1 MIFECATQDD
11 GYEPTQRENEG
22 FIANATKPGRMQQE
36 SGDDREREEEED
48 ESARMQQESGDD
60 EREREDDESGRMPHE
75 SGDARVVEDEEEE
88 SGRMPRHNGVD
99 FPEGEGVRD
108 VLVCSTP
115 EQVGCD
121 DEHSS
126 GSEIP
131 EDDCELVCE
140 TQCGEHASDGEKSGN
155 KNDEVKNNPVNR
167 FSSLDA
173 FFSSLSVVGTAELVE
188 MCGISGITDV
198 EALFNCLPD
207 DYEQWP
213 SALRLVCDIFA
224 GSCAQ
229 RGGSGVAFSGIGRH
243 GVHVAE
249 FYAKMLD
256 YGSKM
261 LGPKR
266 KKKKGKQAK
275 RKDADDDSGET
286 SQAKKKVR
294 VDGAKSLPKKELYR
308 LANGP
313 DGLSVLKDLF
323 SSEHFDVHVI
333 RKKTTF
339 AVGGST
345 ATVDTENLYYFGD
358 AKDVPSSRTGGI
370 TLARV
375 GSGRKDKI
383 EYFPGRPI
391 EYVSNVGG
399 ETLSGRKHTEP
410 N

>member
-11 GYEPTQRENEG
+11 GYEPTQRENDVC
-22 FIANATKPGRMQQE
+22 IATTTKAESMQQESGDACEREEEEPESGRMQQE
-36 SGDDREREEEED
+36 SGDDDREREEEECG
-48 ESARMQQESGDD
+48 RMLQESGDACG
-60 EREREDDESGRMPHE
+60 EEEEECGRMPQHTGEDFRE
-75 SGDARVVEDEEEE
+75 S
-88 SGRMPRHNGVD
+88 
-99 FPEGEGVRD
+99 EGVRD

-115 EQVGCD
+115 ERVGCD

-131 EDDCELVCE
+131 GDDCELVCE
-140 TQCGEHASDGEKSGN
+140 TQCGEQASDGEKSGTA
-155 KNDEVKNNPVNR
+155 KSDEVKDKPLDR

-188 MCGISGITDV
+188 MCCISGITDV

-213 SALRLVCDIFA
+213 SALRLVCDIFV
-224 GSCAQ
+224 GSCAS
-229 RGGSGVAFSGIGRH
+229 RGGHNSGVAFSGIGAH
-243 GVHVAE
+243 GIHVAE

-256 YGSKM
+256 YGSTM

-266 KKKKGKQAK
+266 KKKGKQTK

-333 RKKTTF
+333 RKKTKF

-391 EYVSNVGG
+391 EYVSNVDG